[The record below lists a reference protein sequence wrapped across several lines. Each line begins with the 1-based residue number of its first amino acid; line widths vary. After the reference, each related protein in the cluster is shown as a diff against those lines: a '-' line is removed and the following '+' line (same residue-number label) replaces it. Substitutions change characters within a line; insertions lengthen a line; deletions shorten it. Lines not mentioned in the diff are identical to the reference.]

1 MNSKIDLKNYFEK
14 NLNEIKEFKFLKEF
28 YDNHLKQI
36 IKREPEILDKLSEKL
51 LSIIVI
57 LEGDYNI
64 NENIFK
70 FLFDIIEALIEN
82 TKRKIGYIILM
93 NPILEFFI
101 NILKIQKDNYTN
113 LDEKNILFNKEKE
126 SLLDNLDL
134 ILEKNFSK
142 VKSTPYLLE
151 LIELYNEDNK
161 NNKEEQIYN
170 FWIFSFINGNEEI
183 LDKISKFYSI
193 DEINMLNL
201 NEKLEIIKQKKNENI
216 NKNMF

>member
-1 MNSKIDLKNYFEK
+1 MNSKIDLKNYFDK

-36 IKREPEILDKLSEKL
+36 IKREPEIIDKLSEKL

-101 NILKIQKDNYTN
+101 NILKIQKDNNIN

-142 VKSTPYLLE
+142 IKSTPYLLE

-161 NNKEEQIYN
+161 NSKEEQIYN
-170 FWIFSFINGNEEI
+170 FWIFSFINGNEEL

-201 NEKLEIIKQKKNENI
+201 NEKLEIIKQKK
-216 NKNMF
+216 

>member
-1 MNSKIDLKNYFEK
+1 MNSKIDLKNYFDK

-101 NILKIQKDNYTN
+101 NILKIQKDNNIN

-161 NNKEEQIYN
+161 NNKEEQISN

-183 LDKISKFYSI
+183 LAKISKFYSI

-216 NKNMF
+216 K

>member
-101 NILKIQKDNYTN
+101 NILKIQKDNNTN

-161 NNKEEQIYN
+161 YNKVEQISN

-183 LDKISKFYSI
+183 LAKISKFYSI

-201 NEKLEIIKQKKNENI
+201 NDKLEIIKQKKMKTLNKI
-216 NKNMF
+216 N

>member
-1 MNSKIDLKNYFEK
+1 MNL
-14 NLNEIKEFKFLKEF
+14 
-28 YDNHLKQI
+28 
-36 IKREPEILDKLSEKL
+36 
-51 LSIIVI
+51 
-57 LEGDYNI
+57 
-64 NENIFK
+64 
-70 FLFDIIEALIEN
+70 
-82 TKRKIGYIILM
+82 
-93 NPILEFFI
+93 ILEFFI

>member
-1 MNSKIDLKNYFEK
+1 
-14 NLNEIKEFKFLKEF
+14 
-28 YDNHLKQI
+28 
-36 IKREPEILDKLSEKL
+36 
-51 LSIIVI
+51 
-57 LEGDYNI
+57 
-64 NENIFK
+64 
-70 FLFDIIEALIEN
+70 
-82 TKRKIGYIILM
+82 M

-101 NILKIQKDNYTN
+101 NILKIQKDNNTN

-161 NNKEEQIYN
+161 YNREEQISN

-183 LDKISKFYSI
+183 LAKISKFYSK

-201 NEKLEIIKQKKNENI
+201 NKKLEIIKQKKMKTLNKI
-216 NKNMF
+216 N

>member
-193 DEINMLNL
+193 DEINMLNI
-201 NEKLEIIKQKKNENI
+201 NEKLEIIKQKK
-216 NKNMF
+216 